1 MSYCYDIYE
10 RTHQS
15 RNPLEMCTDPM
26 SSSCSDLWILIKCN
40 TSFIAT
46 QLYRKLENRVS
57 VIRFFY
63 FIFLHNDKQIEI
75 KKNPSSTVLTT
86 VAY

>member
-10 RTHQS
+10 LS

-26 SSSCSDLWILIKCN
+26 SSSCSDLSFLIKCN

-46 QLYRKLENRVS
+46 QL
-57 VIRFFY
+57 
-63 FIFLHNDKQIEI
+63 
-75 KKNPSSTVLTT
+75 
-86 VAY
+86 